1 MSYDEE
7 IAKADALVRE
17 LEAKPLRTLPPAT
30 NWKLSATASPGRI
43 HEPMSEIE
51 KSPTAPGAGRR

>member
-30 NWKLSATASPGRI
+30 NWKLSATASRWPHSR
-43 HEPMSEIE
+43 
-51 KSPTAPGAGRR
+51 ANVRN